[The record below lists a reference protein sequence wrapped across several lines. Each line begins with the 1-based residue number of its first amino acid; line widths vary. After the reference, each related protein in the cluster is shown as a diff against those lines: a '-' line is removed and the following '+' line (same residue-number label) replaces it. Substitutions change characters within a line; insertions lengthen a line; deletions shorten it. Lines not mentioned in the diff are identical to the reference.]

1 MGTPNFALKSL
12 ESINQHFDVSL
23 VVTQPDKPTGRKKE
37 IIFSPVKT
45 YCINRKVKFL
55 QPEKIKDNKD
65 FLFQINDIKPDIIV
79 VAAYGK
85 ILPKE
90 ILSIP
95 KIGCINI
102 HASLLPQLRG
112 AAPINRAIIN
122 GNKETGIT
130 LMEMDEGMDSGN
142 IISTYKIEIQSTD
155 TTISLTEKLADLG
168 ASQIVKLIKELGI
181 SPIINSK
188 KQDHSKATIAPKM
201 TKEDG
206 LIDWE
211 KSFNEINDL
220 IRGCNPWPVAYTKLD
235 KSMIK
240 IYEVTQNNSEKI
252 PPGVIKKVNGSM
264 VVGCK
269 DKNIEILHI
278 QKSGQKKISG
288 KDFIN
293 GISFKS
299 HIKFI

>member
-1 MGTPNFALKSL
+1 MGTPDFALKSL
-12 ESINQHFDVSL
+12 ESIHQYFKVSL

-55 QPEKIKDNKD
+55 QPEKIKNNKD
-65 FLFQINDIKPDIIV
+65 FLFQINDIEPDIIV

-122 GNKETGIT
+122 GDEETGIT
-130 LMEMDEGMDSGN
+130 LMEMDEGMDTGN
-142 IISTYKIEIQSTD
+142 IISASKINIHNND
-155 TTISLTEKLADLG
+155 TTTSLTEKLAHLG
-168 ASQIVKLIKELGI
+168 ASQIVKLIKELDVN
-181 SPIINSK
+181 PIINSK
-188 KQDHSKATIAPKM
+188 KQEEGKATIAPKM
-201 TKEDG
+201 TKEEG
-206 LIDWE
+206 LIDWQ
-211 KSFNEINDL
+211 KSFNEIDNL
-220 IRGCNPWPVAYTKLD
+220 IRGCNPWPIAFTRLD
-235 KSMIK
+235 ESIIK
-240 IYEVTQNNSEKI
+240 IYQIILNDSEKI
-252 PPGVIKKVNGSM
+252 PPGIVKKVNGSM

-269 DKNIEILHI
+269 DTNIEILHI
-278 QKSGQKKISG
+278 QKSGQKKFQAKTSLMGFHLNLI
-288 KDFIN
+288 
-293 GISFKS
+293 
-299 HIKFI
+299 

>member
-1 MGTPNFALKSL
+1 MKKVLITRRLIR
-12 ESINQHFDVSL
+12 ESEDKASKLFDAKFNTNDELYS
-23 VVTQPDKPTGRKKE
+23 QKKLIE
-37 IIFSPVKT
+37 MSEG
-45 YCINRKVKFL
+45 C
-55 QPEKIKDNKD
+55 D
-65 FLFQINDIKPDIIV
+65 
-79 VAAYGK
+79 G
-85 ILPKE
+85 
-90 ILSIP
+90 ILS
-95 KIGCINI
+95 
-102 HASLLPQLRG
+102 
-112 AAPINRAIIN
+112 
-122 GNKETGIT
+122 
-130 LMEMDEGMDSGN
+130 
-142 IISTYKIEIQSTD
+142 
-155 TTISLTEKLADLG
+155 SLTEKLANLG
-168 ASQIVKLIKELGI
+168 ASQIVKLIKELDI

-269 DKNIEILHI
+269 DKNIEIL
-278 QKSGQKKISG
+278 
-288 KDFIN
+288 
-293 GISFKS
+293 
-299 HIKFI
+299 

>member
-1 MGTPNFALKSL
+1 MGTPDFALKSL
-12 ESINQHFDVSL
+12 ESINQYFDVSL
-23 VVTQPDKPTGRKKE
+23 VITQPDKPTGRNKE

-130 LMEMDEGMDSGN
+130 LMEMDEGKDSRN
-142 IISTYKIEIQSTD
+142 IIST
-155 TTISLTEKLADLG
+155 
-168 ASQIVKLIKELGI
+168 
-181 SPIINSK
+181 SK
-188 KQDHSKATIAPKM
+188 
-201 TKEDG
+201 
-206 LIDWE
+206 
-211 KSFNEINDL
+211 
-220 IRGCNPWPVAYTKLD
+220 
-235 KSMIK
+235 IK
-240 IYEVTQNNSEKI
+240 I
-252 PPGVIKKVNGSM
+252 
-264 VVGCK
+264 
-269 DKNIEILHI
+269 
-278 QKSGQKKISG
+278 
-288 KDFIN
+288 
-293 GISFKS
+293 
-299 HIKFI
+299 